1 MKKELLVTLLE
12 KQRKDVPIT
21 KKLRYNDMK
30 RLCKYIDSN
39 IFDENICT
47 LWNGYITNVENV
59 NKGVYIN
66 FYFKGKKIALHRLLY
81 INFIGDLA
89 NDEYLKYSCENKGK
103 CCNVTHLQK
112 FKYTKTK
119 ELNET
124 KETITTQ
131 QTKQTKQTKQTQQT
145 KQTKQ
150 TKQISLTLDFEN

>member
-39 IFDENICT
+39 IFDENVCT

-81 INFIGDLA
+81 INFVSDLA
-89 NDEYLKYSCENKGK
+89 DDEYLKYSCENKGK

-119 ELNET
+119 II
-124 KETITTQ
+124 KEKEKVKIP
-131 QTKQTKQTKQTQQT
+131 QTKQTKQV
-145 KQTKQ
+145 
-150 TKQISLTLDFEN
+150 SLTLDFN

>member
-39 IFDENICT
+39 IFDENVCT

-112 FKYTKTK
+112 FKYTK
-119 ELNET
+119 
-124 KETITTQ
+124 
-131 QTKQTKQTKQTQQT
+131 
-145 KQTKQ
+145 
-150 TKQISLTLDFEN
+150 SLL

>member
-89 NDEYLKYSCENKGK
+89 DDEYLKYSCDNKGK

-119 ELNET
+119 DTPET
-124 KETITTQ
+124 NKTIIKQ
-131 QTKQTKQTKQTQQT
+131 QLKKPKQV
-145 KQTKQ
+145 
-150 TKQISLTLDFEN
+150 SLTLDFD

>member
-39 IFDENICT
+39 IFDENVCT

-89 NDEYLKYSCENKGK
+89 NDEYLKYSCKNKGK
-103 CCNVTHLQK
+103 SCNVTHLQK
-112 FKYTKTK
+112 FKYTKNK

-124 KETITTQ
+124 KETITK
-131 QTKQTKQTKQTQQT
+131 KQTKQA

-150 TKQISLTLDFEN
+150 KKHISLTLDFEN

>member
-81 INFIGDLA
+81 TNFVGDLA
-89 NDEYLKYSCENKGK
+89 DDEYLKYSCENKGK
-103 CCNVTHLQK
+103 CCNVAHLQK

-119 ELNET
+119 EV
-124 KETITTQ
+124 KDKVKPQ
-131 QTKQTKQTKQTQQT
+131 QP
-145 KQTKQ
+145 KQ
-150 TKQISLTLDFEN
+150 TKQISLTLDFD

>member
-1 MKKELLVTLLE
+1 MLVTLLE

-39 IFDENICT
+39 IFDENVCT

-112 FKYTKTK
+112 FKYTKNK

-124 KETITTQ
+124 KETITK
-131 QTKQTKQTKQTQQT
+131 KQTKQA

-150 TKQISLTLDFEN
+150 KKHISLTLDFEN

>member
-30 RLCKYIDSN
+30 RLCKYINST
-39 IFDENICT
+39 IFDENVCT
-47 LWNGYITNVENV
+47 LWNGYITNIENV

-89 NDEYLKYSCENKGK
+89 DDEYLKYSCENKGK

-119 ELNET
+119 DT
-124 KETITTQ
+124 KETN
-131 QTKQTKQTKQTQQT
+131 TKQQVKQKKQV
-145 KQTKQ
+145 
-150 TKQISLTLDFEN
+150 SLTLDFD

>member
-39 IFDENICT
+39 IFDENVCT

-81 INFIGDLA
+81 INFVGDLA
-89 NDEYLKYSCENKGK
+89 DDEYLKYSCENKGK

-119 ELNET
+119 QT
-124 KETITTQ
+124 KEKEKIKIP
-131 QTKQTKQTKQTQQT
+131 QTKQTKQV
-145 KQTKQ
+145 
-150 TKQISLTLDFEN
+150 SLTLDFN

>member
-39 IFDENICT
+39 IFDENVCT
-47 LWNGYITNVENV
+47 LWNGYITNIDNV

-89 NDEYLKYSCENKGK
+89 DDEYLKYSCENKGK

-119 ELNET
+119 DMKETNET
-124 KETITTQ
+124 VKTQ
-131 QTKQTKQTKQTQQT
+131 QKQ
-145 KQTKQ
+145 Q
-150 TKQISLTLDFEN
+150 TKQISLTLDFD

>member
-39 IFDENICT
+39 IFDENVCT

-81 INFIGDLA
+81 INFVRDLA
-89 NDEYLKYSCENKGK
+89 DDEYLKYSCENKGK

-119 ELNET
+119 II
-124 KETITTQ
+124 KEKEKVKIP
-131 QTKQTKQTKQTQQT
+131 QTKQTKQV
-145 KQTKQ
+145 
-150 TKQISLTLDFEN
+150 SLTLDFN